1 MQDYTYTPN
10 VAKVIERQN
19 PIAFLDK
26 MGAINDI
33 NDAFSDLSKY
43 SREELIGKLY
53 KSIISPDFATNDKL
67 DNLYH
72 AIEESNEWK
81 GEILLTAKNG
91 IDFWVDILLVPIR
104 DDYSKDVSY
113 IAFHTNKTA
122 YKSLEE
128 EHLNIVKQLDDINY
142 ALNISTI
149 VATTDKY
156 GVITYVNDKFCEI
169 SQYTKDEL
177 IGNTHRLIKSG
188 FHSKD
193 FFQDLWTTIK
203 AGKVWKAEVK
213 NRAKDDSTYWMNTS
227 IVPFLD
233 EEGVPYQYMAIRS
246 DITDRKKAEEALKE
260 ALKNDFQTT
269 IKNMENCIFKYRK
282 NDEGKFVFTLSE
294 GKGAEKIGFVTDK
307 VYNKEIGDF
316 FDASVTPNI
325 QIFFKKAYEG
335 VAVNFE
341 TQLKGTDFLVD
352 LSPIIHKDKVLE
364 VVGTATDITKRK
376 KAEQTINHMAYHDAL
391 TNLPNRLLFHKRT
404 NEAIH
409 NAKVN
414 QETFAVIFL
423 DIDRFKNINDS
434 LGHSMGDQILVE
446 VANRLVSCIGKD
458 NVVSRQGGD
467 EFTLL
472 IKNSNDEMITTF
484 INLIKQRF
492 SEVFIID
499 RHDIY
504 ISPSIGISIFP
515 KDGQDVE
522 TLLKNAD
529 AAMYDAKQKGEN
541 NFKFFTPRLHKQI
554 SEKVTLESKL
564 RKALENNQF
573 KLVYQPQMDSYTNQ
587 IIGIESLI
595 RWEHPDMGTISPFE
609 FIPLAEETGL
619 IIPIGE
625 WVLRTACM
633 ENKKWQEAGFGPLP
647 ISVNVS
653 LKQFNQNNFV
663 ELVND
668 VLQETGLAPEY
679 LELEI
684 TESMTMDIKLA
695 EEQLENLNT
704 IGVKVSIDDFG
715 TGYSSLH
722 YLSKLPIYK
731 LKIDQSF
738 FRNLN
743 KKNQAIVKSI
753 IALAKNL
760 DIDVISEGVE
770 TEEQLNFLKQQ
781 QCYKIQGYIFSKPLS
796 TNEITDFLL
805 RENNKFRI

>member
-10 VAKVIERQN
+10 VGKVIERQN
-19 PIAFLDK
+19 PIAILNN
-26 MGAINDI
+26 MGAIIDI
-33 NDAFSDLSKY
+33 SDAFSDISKY
-43 SREELIGKLY
+43 SREEIIGKLY
-53 KSIISPDFATNDKL
+53 KSIIAPDYATNDKL
-67 DNLYH
+67 DRLYH
-72 AIEESNEWK
+72 AIEEGNEWK
-81 GEILLTAKNG
+81 GEILLTAKDG
-91 IDFWVDILLVPIR
+91 IDYWVDMLLVPVC
-104 DDYSKDVSY
+104 DDHSKDVAC

-128 EHLNIVKQLDDINY
+128 EHFKIVKQLDDINY

-156 GVITYVNDKFCEI
+156 GVITYVNNKFCEI
-169 SQYTKDEL
+169 SQFTKEEL
-177 IGNTHRLIKSG
+177 IGKTHRLIKSG

-193 FFQDLWTTIK
+193 FFQELWTTIK
-203 AGKVWKAEVK
+203 AGKVWKGEVK
-213 NRAKDDSTYWMNTS
+213 NRTKDGSTYWMNTS

-246 DITDRKKAEEALKE
+246 DITDQKKAEVSLKE

-269 IKNMENCIFKYRK
+269 IKNMENCIFKYRR

-307 VYNKEIGDF
+307 IYNKEIKDF
-316 FDASVTPNI
+316 FDASITPNI
-325 QIFFKKAYEG
+325 QTFFTKAYEG
-335 VAVNFE
+335 MAVNFE
-341 TQLKGTDFLVD
+341 MQLQGTDLLVD
-352 LSPIIHKDKVLE
+352 LSPIIHKGKVIE

-409 NAKVN
+409 NAQVN
-414 QETFAVIFL
+414 KETFAVVFL

-434 LGHSMGDQILVE
+434 LGHSTGDQILVE
-446 VANRLVSCIGKD
+446 VAKRLVNCIGND

-472 IKNSNDEMITTF
+472 IKNSNEERITSF

-492 SEVFIID
+492 SEVFIIGH
-499 RHDIY
+499 HDIY

-515 KDGQDVE
+515 KDGKDVE
-522 TLLKNAD
+522 TLLRNAD

-595 RWEHPDMGTISPFE
+595 RWEHPDIGTISPFE

-625 WVLRTACM
+625 WVLRTACIQ
-633 ENKKWQEAGFGPLP
+633 NKKWQQTGFNFLP

-653 LKQFNQNNFV
+653 LKQFNQTNFV
-663 ELVND
+663 ELVSN

-695 EEQLENLNT
+695 EEQLENLN
-704 IGVKVSIDDFG
+704 ILGVKVSIDDFG

-722 YLSKLPIYK
+722 YLSKLPISK

-738 FRNLN
+738 IKNLN

-770 TEEQLNFLKQQ
+770 TKEQLNFLKQQ
-781 QCYKIQGYIFSKPLS
+781 HCYKIQGYIFSQPLS
-796 TNEITDFLL
+796 TYNMTDFLH
-805 RENNKFRI
+805 RENSELRI